1 MKMVNKVHYT
11 GLFFGNGLF
20 IDGYFLSLSFLRFLT
35 KFPLKLREIGKKLFL
50 MCSGS
55 MPSRSRSRSRSRSHN
70 RERRHSGGRR
80 DHSRSPMSNRR
91 RHQGNRDEPEP
102 SKCLG
107 VFGLS
112 LYTNERELEAEFKK
126 FGPLEKVQ
134 VVLDGHTG
142 RSRGFAFIY
151 YENQV

>member
-1 MKMVNKVHYT
+1 
-11 GLFFGNGLF
+11 
-20 IDGYFLSLSFLRFLT
+20 
-35 KFPLKLREIGKKLFL
+35 